1 MPTVLLHQSSHLR
14 QEGSSFSTDIS
25 PTGSSNPLP
34 SLLRTPT
41 GLALLEIQGTLHL
54 PPSSPN
60 EATPPVGKLIF
71 PHYDPHDVTGS
82 KAWMK
87 TVHLYVGKHQRLSG
101 EVQKLPKAVAVIR
114 KREVEFGNVDAGRA
128 GEDDLEIT
136 EIVEWKVVFSSR
148 PEPVGD

>member
-1 MPTVLLHQSSHLR
+1 MPTVPLHQSPHLH
-14 QEGSSFSTDIS
+14 GHVSSSSANISSTRLE
-25 PTGSSNPLP
+25 NPLP
-34 SLLRTPT
+34 SFLRTPT

-60 EATPPVGKLIF
+60 EATSPVGKLIF

-87 TVHLYVGKHQRLSG
+87 TVHLYVGKHQRLTG

-114 KREVEFGNVDAGRA
+114 KREVEFGDVDGGRA
-128 GEDDLEIT
+128 GEDELEIL